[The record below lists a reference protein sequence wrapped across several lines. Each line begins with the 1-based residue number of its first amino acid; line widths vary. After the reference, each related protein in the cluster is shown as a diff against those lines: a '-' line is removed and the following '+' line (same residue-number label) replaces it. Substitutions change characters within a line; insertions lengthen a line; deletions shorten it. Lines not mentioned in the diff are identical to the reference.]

1 MPTVKT
7 TFIVLST
14 ISVIAGIAT
23 ALAITK
29 SRGASAE
36 EAAAYDSRYRSY
48 LLADELRQS
57 SDDLTRLGRTYVVT
71 GDASYKKQYLDVLG
85 IRNGEKPRPQAY
97 NRIYWDFVAGGN
109 AKPRPD
115 GETVSLQN
123 LMKRYGFT
131 DGEFKQLDEAQ
142 KNSDGLVGLEVE
154 AMNLVEGKD
163 KSGKALPAPDR
174 ARAIELLH
182 STQYHQFKS
191 QIMAPIDRFFTMLD
205 QRTQS
210 RIDDA
215 SARASHWRTASLI
228 AIGMLVISVL
238 MLCTYMYRFVVRS
251 LSKFQDTTRALTAG
265 NFDVVVEE
273 TGRHDEIGIIARSMV
288 EFRDGLKHAKELQ
301 GAEELER
308 VAKDRRANLLDSL
321 IKGFETT
328 MQQIVGT
335 ASTASAELEAT
346 ATTLTKTAG
355 QTQKLAG
362 IVTNAS
368 EDASAN
374 VQSVASATDE
384 LTASINE
391 ISRQMQESTRIAA
404 TAVEQARATDDR
416 INALSEA
423 ANRIGDVVKLITAI
437 AEQTNLLAL
446 NATIEA
452 ARAGDAGRGF
462 AVVAQEVKELA
473 AQTAKATG
481 EIGGQIA
488 SIQTATGESV
498 VAIQQIGDTIS
509 QLSGIATT
517 IAAAVEEQG
526 AATGEIARNVQ
537 RASDGTRQVA
547 GNITEVNSGAQDTG
561 AASSRVL
568 SSAKSI
574 AAVSN
579 TLQAEV
585 TQFLNE
591 VRAA

>member
-238 MLCTYMYRFVVRS
+238 MLCAYMYRFVVRS

>member
-1 MPTVKT
+1 MPTIKT
-7 TFIVLST
+7 TFVVLSS

-23 ALAITK
+23 TLAITK
-29 SRGASAE
+29 SRGAAAE

-71 GDASYKKQYLDVLG
+71 GDSSYKKQYLDVLS

-115 GETVSLQN
+115 DDTVSLLA

-131 DGEFKQLDEAQ
+131 DGEFKQLEEAQ

-163 KSGKALPAPDR
+163 KAGKLLPAPDR
-174 ARAIELLH
+174 TRAIELLH
-182 STQYHQFKS
+182 SRKYHEFKS

-205 QRTQS
+205 ERTQS

-215 SARASHWRTASLI
+215 SSRAALWRTLSLV

-238 MLCTYMYRFVVRS
+238 MLCAYTYRFVVRS

-273 TGRHDEIGIIARSMV
+273 TERPDEIGIIARSLV
-288 EFRDGLKHAKELQ
+288 EFRDGLKRAKELQ
-301 GAEELER
+301 AGEEVER
-308 VAKDRRANLLDSL
+308 LAKDRRANVLDSL

-328 MQQIVGT
+328 MQGIVGT
-335 ASTASAELEAT
+335 ASTASAELEST
-346 ATTLTKTAG
+346 ATTLTATAD
-355 QTQKLAG
+355 QTQRLAG
-362 IVTNAS
+362 VVADAS
-368 EDASAN
+368 EEASTN

-404 TAVEQARATDDR
+404 TAVEQARGTDDR
-416 INALSEA
+416 INTLSEA
-423 ANRIGDVVKLITAI
+423 ASRIGDVVKLITAI

-452 ARAGDAGRGF
+452 ARAGEAGRGF

-498 VAIQQIGDTIS
+498 TAIQQIGDTIS
-509 QLSGIATT
+509 QLSSIATT

-537 RASDGTRQVA
+537 KASDGTRQVA
-547 GNITEVNSGAQDTG
+547 GNITEVNSGAQETG

-568 SSAKSI
+568 NSAKSI
-574 AAVSN
+574 AGISH

-585 TQFLNE
+585 ARFLHE